1 METTTATAETAIAAP
16 AQPQPHTSASRYSD
30 EQLVQLVAALEE
42 PFDPREI
49 KWRVT
54 NTTSDRRR
62 GQVIGY
68 ADPRAYTDRLNALFT
83 VRGWTR
89 EYSIQVIQ
97 NFERMERGNAGTR
110 ISGKVV
116 VACKLTVDG
125 LGAHSGLGEEWAD
138 NENAATAAEAQ
149 AFKRACA
156 CFGLGRYLYDLAGSW
171 VDLDEKKQPLSRP
184 KLPDWALP
192 KRKSSGGTPGGSTHP
207 KGLGVQP
214 PRSVSLDIAEI
225 RQRVRGL
232 SGKVGF
238 SLARSLTIAIVGGET
253 AEGVQDVGVLALL
266 AAKLE
271 DTVRGIERLRAATAI
286 VGQAKCSL
294 VCRTLNFPG
303 DSLDDIPD
311 RAALRQLIGPLEKE
325 AGATPM
331 RQDRDGPGQTTGDGQ
346 GTGEPRQYAQSFA
359 PREMKSLGEARGK
372 LLREAQR
379 VSRLKG
385 LKLAEV
391 IDRAAKGAFRF
402 TDLQKLTPNAVPAIR
417 AATQILQR
425 VA

>member
-1 METTTATAETAIAAP
+1 
-16 AQPQPHTSASRYSD
+16 
-30 EQLVQLVAALEE
+30 L
-42 PFDPREI
+42 
-49 KWRVT
+49 
-54 NTTSDRRR
+54 
-62 GQVIGY
+62 
-68 ADPRAYTDRLNALFT
+68 
-83 VRGWTR
+83 
-89 EYSIQVIQ
+89 
-97 NFERMERGNAGTR
+97 GT
-110 ISGKVV
+110 
-116 VACKLTVDG
+116 
-125 LGAHSGLGEEWAD
+125 HSGLGEEWAD

-171 VDLDEKKQPLSRP
+171 VDLDEKKQPVSRP

-192 KRKSSGGTPGGSTHP
+192 KRKSNGSMPAGTTHP
-207 KGLGVQP
+207 KGSGGQP
-214 PRSVSLDIAEI
+214 TGSVSLDVAEV
-225 RQRVRGL
+225 RQRVRVL
-232 SGKVGF
+232 SGQVGF
-238 SLARSLTIAIVGGET
+238 SLARSLSIAIVGGET
-253 AEGVQDVGVLALL
+253 SEGEQDVGMLAML

-286 VGQAKCSL
+286 VGQAKCSE

-311 RAALRQLIGPLEKE
+311 RAALRQLIEALEKE

-331 RQDRDGPGQTTGDGQ
+331 RQDRDGPGQATGNGQ
-346 GTGEPRQYAQSFA
+346 GSEPGQYAQSFA

>member
-1 METTTATAETAIAAP
+1 M
-16 AQPQPHTSASRYSD
+16 
-30 EQLVQLVAALEE
+30 VQLVAALEE

-62 GQVIGY
+62 GQVIAY

-97 NFERMERGNAGTR
+97 NFERMERGNSGAR

-116 VACKLTVDG
+116 VACKLTIEG

-184 KLPDWALP
+184 KLPEWALP
-192 KRKSSGGTPGGSTHP
+192 KRNSNGRTPGDATNP
-207 KGLGVQP
+207 KGSGRQP
-214 PRSVSLDIAEI
+214 TEGGSLDVATI
-225 RQRVRGL
+225 RQRVRNL
-232 SGKVGF
+232 SGQVGF

-253 AEGVQDVGVLALL
+253 AEGVHDVGVLATL

-271 DTVRGIERLRAATAI
+271 DTVRGIERLRAATAV
-286 VGQAKCSL
+286 VGQAKCSE

-311 RAALRQLIGPLEKE
+311 RAALRQLIEALEKE

-331 RQDRDGPGQTTGDGQ
+331 RQDRDGTGQAPGDSQ
-346 GTGEPRQYAQSFA
+346 GTGGPGQSDQSFA
-359 PREMKSLGEARGK
+359 PREMKNLGEARGK

-379 VSRLKG
+379 VARLKG